1 MFEGLCVR
9 VVVGHLAVFLS
20 LESLSLESLC
30 RSGDDGLLWAGPP
43 GTSLGVDAW
52 GLSAVVCR
60 ALTSLG
66 MTRSVLV
73 GDSKLAGDWHG
84 LLVRRCGLDACLAA
98 SRSESCASRHR
109 HAGLGIV
116 MLVLGDSLLAWFG
129 EGAVLAEWARRPC
142 GRVLGHRVG

>member
-9 VVVGHLAVFLS
+9 VVVGHLAVF
-20 LESLSLESLC
+20 LSLESLC

-66 MTRSVLV
+66 MTREAFACWLRVR
-73 GDSKLAGDWHG
+73 DSWPLG
-84 LLVRRCGLDACLAA
+84 LWA
-98 SRSESCASRHR
+98 SWC
-109 HAGLGIV
+109 
-116 MLVLGDSLLAWFG
+116 
-129 EGAVLAEWARRPC
+129 
-142 GRVLGHRVG
+142 